1 VAAFGAGSFL
11 GSITAGATNM
21 TGRKRAVAYL
31 ICALG
36 IGPAAVAFG
45 FVRTPW
51 PAMGLL
57 FAAGLMAGFN
67 TIHALSLAQLTT
79 PPELRGRVLGLFET
93 LGLSSMPIAAGTA
106 GIVADLLH
114 RNIPLVY
121 WGCGVGLALVALLQA
136 AKREVRDFLA
146 FEAAPEAAVTPVDI
160 EPKLGV

>member
-1 VAAFGAGSFL
+1 
-11 GSITAGATNM
+11 M
-21 TGRKRAVAYL
+21 TGRKRAVAFL

-36 IGPAAVAFG
+36 MGPAAVAFG

-67 TIHALSLAQLTT
+67 TIHSLSLAQLTT
-79 PPELRGRVLGLFET
+79 PPEMRGRVLGLFET
-93 LGLSSMPIAAGTA
+93 LGLSTMPLAAGTA

-121 WGCGVGLALVALLQA
+121 WGCGVGLAAVALLQLT
-136 AKREVRDFLA
+136 KREVREFLA
-146 FEAAPEAAVTPVDI
+146 FEPGPDAAVISVDAEPTPSV
-160 EPKLGV
+160 